1 MTRDQDA
8 GHEFPRLACA
18 LLPSHSPLRLILN
31 GHSLEQRL
39 AALPLP
45 PIHPSLKFRLEFAEL
60 SRLTGREVLRRACIY
75 GNMPTYRKYMAKA
88 FSKAELVARMVRQS
102 GVFRPRDLDR
112 CGIPREYLRQAKD
125 RGLVRQVGRGLYVAE
140 GSRASEH
147 HTLAEAAKRVP
158 NGVICLLSALRFHGL
173 TTQAPHEVW
182 MAIGHKAR
190 RPRVDSPPL
199 RIVHFSGKALSYRVE
214 EKKIEGV
221 NVRVFHPA
229 KTVADCF
236 KFRNKIG
243 LDVALEALRD
253 CYRQRKASMDELY
266 LAAKVR
272 RVERTMQPYLESLV

>member
-1 MTRDQDA
+1 
-8 GHEFPRLACA
+8 
-18 LLPSHSPLRLILN
+18 
-31 GHSLEQRL
+31 
-39 AALPLP
+39 
-45 PIHPSLKFRLEFAEL
+45 
-60 SRLTGREVLRRACIY
+60 
-75 GNMPTYRKYMAKA
+75 
-88 FSKAELVARMVRQS
+88 MVRQS

-112 CGIPREYLRQAKD
+112 GGIPREYLRQAKD
-125 RGLVRQVGRGLYVAE
+125 LGLVRQVGRGLYVAE
-140 GSRASEH
+140 GSPATEH

-158 NGVICLLSALRFHGL
+158 HGVVCLLSALRFHGL

-190 RPRVDSPPL
+190 RPRVDAPPL
-199 RIVHFSGKALSYRVE
+199 RIVHFSGQTLSYGVQ

-221 NVRVFHPA
+221 KVRVFHPA

-266 LAAKVR
+266 LAAKVC
-272 RVERTMQPYLESLV
+272 RVARVMQPYLESLA